1 MEKRGVGRGRG
12 MKGGGDN
19 LPAGENYSI
28 CHVRCH
34 FPHLPLVVI
43 GLLVITKFKLLK
55 MVLCRVAP
63 YLFTRACFLSHTVSL
78 ALFISFPFSYFFLPF
93 LLMFVTLLLNR

>member
-12 MKGGGDN
+12 IKGGGDN

-34 FPHLPLVVI
+34 FPHL
-43 GLLVITKFKLLK
+43 
-55 MVLCRVAP
+55 
-63 YLFTRACFLSHTVSL
+63 S
-78 ALFISFPFSYFFLPF
+78 
-93 LLMFVTLLLNR
+93 

>member
-12 MKGGGDN
+12 IMGGGGGNN

-34 FPHLPLVVI
+34 FPHL
-43 GLLVITKFKLLK
+43 
-55 MVLCRVAP
+55 
-63 YLFTRACFLSHTVSL
+63 S
-78 ALFISFPFSYFFLPF
+78 
-93 LLMFVTLLLNR
+93 